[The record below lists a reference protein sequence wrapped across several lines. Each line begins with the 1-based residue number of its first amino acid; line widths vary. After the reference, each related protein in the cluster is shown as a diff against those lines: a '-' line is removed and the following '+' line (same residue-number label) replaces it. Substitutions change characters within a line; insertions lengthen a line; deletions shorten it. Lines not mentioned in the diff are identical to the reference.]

1 MLHISLTYFTLW
13 SRQHHTSDI
22 IHIYSLYISICI
34 LLCTQ
39 LNTLHV
45 YWNLYVLYG
54 HPGLAH
60 PLIRYLQS
68 SRLYTFVSFIY
79 YISIIMYTLFYTY
92 IYTHIV
98 PSLSI
103 VVFFTV
109 CYADTHAC
117 YIYSIYM
124 YNHHYYSIQLFKY
137 ILCVYVSVLYTISLF
152 YLTHTYSC
160 TIYICYPYICI
171 HTVHSVSSVYHRC

>member
-1 MLHISLTYFTLW
+1 
-13 SRQHHTSDI
+13 
-22 IHIYSLYISICI
+22 
-34 LLCTQ
+34 
-39 LNTLHV
+39 
-45 YWNLYVLYG
+45 LYG

-137 ILCVYVSVLYTISLF
+137 ILCVCVSVLYTISLYSILTYTHLQLYYIYMLPIYMYTYCPF
-152 YLTHTYSC
+152 SLICLPQMLTSHTTLHIYPRYFLCHDLLYL
-160 TIYICYPYICI
+160 YIVLYNI
-171 HTVHSVSSVYHRC
+171 